1 MGIFFL
7 AMGKIHEKDLI
18 KILSEDKKVRLDIGG
33 DCVLKEV
40 PASHE
45 SWATRLI
52 IKRLD
57 GPNKGPVQTD
67 HVVRIFS
74 EDGQKRLDVGEAA
87 MKKNGPPN
95 HESWATRLYIKRL
108 GGGSNAIKYNELVGI
123 FSESNN
129 KRLDIGGDAM
139 KQEVPASH
147 ESWATRLR
155 IKKI

>member
-67 HVVRIFS
+67 HVVGIFS

-87 MKKNGPPN
+87 MKKMDLQTMN
-95 HESWATRLYIKRL
+95 HGQQDFISKDL
-108 GGGSNAIKYNELVGI
+108 GAE
-123 FSESNN
+123 
-129 KRLDIGGDAM
+129 AM
-139 KQEVPASH
+139 QLNTTNS
-147 ESWATRLR
+147 
-155 IKKI
+155 